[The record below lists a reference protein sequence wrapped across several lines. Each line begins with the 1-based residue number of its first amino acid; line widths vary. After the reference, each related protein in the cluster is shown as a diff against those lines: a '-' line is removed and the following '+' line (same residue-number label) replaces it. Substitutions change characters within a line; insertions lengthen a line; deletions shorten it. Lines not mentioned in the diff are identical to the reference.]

1 MLLNPKYL
9 PRLTAMVGLFTRYG
23 LKDFARQQGLLD
35 MTSETADTAH
45 DAGDQAEIAERAA
58 GFRRKLVELGPAYI
72 KLGQM
77 LSTRPDLL
85 PAAYIPE
92 LEKLQDDVL
101 PLDFEAVEQVIHEE
115 LGTRISK
122 LFAEFEEK
130 PLGSASLGQVHG
142 ARLRDGRSVI
152 VKVQR
157 PGIREAL
164 AEDMEFFREVAKFM
178 TSHFSAGARID
189 MIGVI
194 AQLERALADELDY
207 RVEARNAAQLRRSIA
222 EFPRIL
228 VPRIIDGYT
237 TQRVLTMERVRGIKV
252 TDLPAISRIEH
263 DFAPV
268 ADDFAKAYLKQITI
282 DGHFHADPHPGNVFV
297 VFADRVNPRTPS
309 EVVATERRA
318 EERETTG
325 ELSQI
330 EKEALA
336 GAAPLPPDVDVR
348 LSLVDFGMTARLSGT
363 LRDLC
368 VRLLMDIAD
377 NRGDDAADTIITMG
391 DPLDS
396 FDRQAFHR
404 NVAQLVARNYDL
416 SIGDVQMGRVLYE
429 MINFAFQHGL
439 RLPSELTLLAKA
451 LFNLDAVS
459 RALDPQYSPVDA
471 IRDYTTRIA
480 NERAK
485 RELTP
490 RRLFQ
495 MASETTDL
503 LSVLPKRVDQIT
515 QRIAANELGI
525 QVDVPQV
532 HRLLTGLQ
540 KIANRIF
547 SGLVLTGILLAS
559 ALIYQYLPRLA
570 TIGFVVAGALGLYM
584 VVTIL
589 ISDRGAAKK

>member
-1 MLLNPKYL
+1 MLLSPKYI
-9 PRLTAMVGLFTRYG
+9 PRLSAMVALFTRYG
-23 LKDFARQQGLLD
+23 LKDFARQQGLLELGTD
-35 MTSETADTAH
+35 TGDESTISENAEV
-45 DAGDQAEIAERAA
+45 AGRAQA
-58 GFRRKLVELGPAYI
+58 FRKKLLELGPSYI

-85 PAAYIPE
+85 PVQYIIE
-92 LEKLQDDVL
+92 LEQLQDDVP
-101 PLDFEAVEQVIHEE
+101 PLDFEDVERTIQEE
-115 LGTRISK
+115 FGARISK

-142 ARLRDGRSVI
+142 ALLRDGRSVV

-157 PGIREAL
+157 PKIRELL

-178 TSHFSAGARID
+178 TSHTSAGRRID
-189 MIGVI
+189 MVGVI
-194 AQLERALADELDY
+194 QQLERALADELDY

-228 VPRIIDGYT
+228 VPRVVDGYT
-237 TQRVLTMERVRGIKV
+237 TQRVLTMERVRGMKV
-252 TDLPAISRIEH
+252 TELPPIARLEH
-263 DFAPV
+263 DFGPV
-268 ADDFAKAYLKQITI
+268 ADDFAKSYLKQITI

-297 VFADRVNPRTPS
+297 VLADRTNPLTPS
-309 EVVATERRA
+309 ERVASNRRLSERA
-318 EERETTG
+318 TSG
-325 ELSQI
+325 ELGII
-330 EKEALA
+330 EGKAQEE
-336 GAAPLPPDVDVR
+336 AAPLPDDMDVK
-348 LSLVDFGMTARLSGT
+348 LALVDFGMTARLSGT

-377 NRGDDAADTIITMG
+377 NRGDDAAETIIIMG
-391 DPLDS
+391 NALEE

-416 SIGDVQMGRVLYE
+416 SVGDVQMGRVLYE
-429 MINFAFQHGL
+429 MINYAYQHGL

-480 NERAK
+480 NERAR
-485 RELTP
+485 RELSP

-495 MASETTDL
+495 IATETTDL
-503 LSVLPKRVDQIT
+503 MSVLPHRIDLIT
-515 QRIAANELGI
+515 AKLAANELAMT
-525 QVDVPQV
+525 VEVPQV
-532 HRLLTGLQ
+532 NRLLSGLQ

-547 SGLVLTGILLAS
+547 SGLVLTGILLSS
-559 ALIYQYLPRLA
+559 ALIYRNLPRIA
-570 TIGFVVAGALGLYM
+570 TAGFVTAGVIGLYM

-589 ISDRGAAKK
+589 ISDRKAKQS